1 MTPDPVNDPVFQSPG
16 STSSEA
22 QRALEMEARLPL
34 TGSRRYPR
42 GWSMA

>member
-22 QRALEMEARLPL
+22 QCALEMEARLPL

-42 GWSMA
+42 G